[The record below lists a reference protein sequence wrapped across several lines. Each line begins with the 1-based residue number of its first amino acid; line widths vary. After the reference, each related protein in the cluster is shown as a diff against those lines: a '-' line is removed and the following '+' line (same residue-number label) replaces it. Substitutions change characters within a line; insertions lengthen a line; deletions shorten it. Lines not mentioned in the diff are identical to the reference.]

1 VSEHH
6 YVVKLPGAL
15 ALRIYV
21 PEPYFTDETARM
33 LAAAYLPG
41 AEFLSCGAVL
51 GEGELVGFTKLIV
64 RFVEAP
70 QAKLEVDSESGTYTL
85 SGSLAGEATLMDL
98 LFLCYGVVRL
108 HWLKVGLYPVHGA
121 CLAPA
126 DRDGLRLIVGHSGVG
141 KTALT
146 LSCVAR
152 GEKVFS
158 GNKTLVKIED
168 GVVTAVA
175 GTLPI
180 TTRAEDAARHLDAA
194 SIKTGYQGRSAFYLA
209 DHCYAG
215 SAPRA
220 VKLVVLPRLNDG
232 VEKSKKLSALSALH
246 KLYPY
251 FIDAV
256 NADIVLSGG
265 KVVLSGSPP
274 GGAQAQL
281 ASSLAVALAGLS
293 VCEIEGSLAFINR
306 TLETL
311 PIAPIPPILED
322 S

>member
-1 VSEHH
+1 MSEHH

-41 AEFLSCGAVL
+41 AEFLACGAVL
-51 GEGELVGFTKLIV
+51 GEGELVGFTKLTL

-70 QAKLEVDSESGTYTL
+70 EAKLTVENGSYTL
-85 SGSLAGEATLMDL
+85 SGTLAGEATLMDL
-98 LFLCYGVVRL
+98 LFLCYGVARL

-126 DRDGLRLIVGHSGVG
+126 NQDGLRLIVGHSGVG

-146 LSCVAR
+146 LSRVAR

-168 GVVTAVA
+168 GLVTAVA

-194 SIKTGYQGRSAFYLA
+194 SIKAGYQGRSAFYLA
-209 DHCYAG
+209 DDCYAD
-215 SAPRA
+215 SAPQA
-220 VKLVVLPRLNDG
+220 VKLIVLPRLNDG
-232 VEKSKKLSALSALH
+232 VEKSKKLSELSALH

-256 NADIVLSGG
+256 NADIILAGG
-265 KVVLSGSPP
+265 KVVLCGSPP
-274 GGAQAQL
+274 DGAQAQL
-281 ASSLAVALAGLS
+281 ARTLAAALAGLS
-293 VCEIEGSLAFINR
+293 VHEIEGSLAFVNQ

-311 PIAPIPPILED
+311 PNPTIPPILEA